1 MPITRTFLD
10 WDRPALPAV
19 VDELIRTRSRNG
31 QCDLSRC
38 VIVFPGRRA
47 GRRFLELLAEKTDGR
62 HRPPQIVTIGELPE
76 LFYEPKRPFAPEL
89 VQKLAW
95 AEAFRRLPE
104 EQTSKVVRRV
114 PDADDFDGWQ
124 ALGELLWR
132 QHTELAAE
140 GRDFA
145 DVARAGQQVDG
156 FDEQDRWEALA
167 TVQNTYLRM
176 LDDLELWDRQ
186 TARLVAV
193 QQKECTIDRDVLL
206 VGTVDMNQTLRNMLD
221 QVADRVT
228 AYIHA
233 PDSAAERFDEYG
245 CLIPASWENA
255 PIPLDMQQVR
265 LVDTATDQAAE
276 VIYSLSDFDGRYR
289 PDEITVGITDERLV
303 PQVQRVL
310 TESEIPSRWV
320 VARDMARTTPFRLLR
335 AIADYIDGRR
345 SDRFAALVRHPDVTA
360 WLRRKGTGDYW
371 LKQLDGYFALH
382 LPRRLVSWLGEPEKS
397 DALQKV
403 AGLID
408 DLLKPLRGPDRPIGD
423 WNETLTALLLAFYG
437 DRKFNRD
444 DAGDHVT
451 LQACKQLQQALN
463 AHAGLPESLAPKVG
477 ASQAIRMW
485 LDQARRGT
493 IPPLP
498 DDSALELLGWL
509 ELPLDDTPALIV
521 TTFNEGFVPTSVNS
535 DLFLPNALRNQLGI
549 MDNARRYARDA
560 YALSALLHSREQTI
574 FIAGRRDPQG
584 EPLAPSRLM
593 FAADSET
600 VARRVQHFYEGGDN
614 GGSRPPLAPQWPVTE
629 PAAGLSI
636 PRPDD
641 SVELPETVR
650 VTAFRDYIAS
660 PYRFYLRH
668 VLKLRDVD
676 DDVTEMSPL
685 VFGNLLHE
693 VLNRFG
699 EDEVRRST
707 EPVRIRKYLH
717 SQLEQTALS
726 WFGNDR
732 SAPVDIQLEQA
743 RARLSE
749 FAEWQAAWAAEG
761 WTITFTEAPEDN
773 AAVVFETGD
782 GRTLNLSG
790 RIDRIDRHR
799 DGRWMIF
806 DYKTGESGD
815 PPEKTHRRKKE
826 EWIDLQLPLYRHLA
840 TLLGIEGE
848 VGLGY
853 IVLPRDTG
861 NVRGL
866 VAEWTNEELADADE
880 RAREIAAAILDR
892 EFWVELEA
900 SPGSLSEFD
909 GICQSTSFDR
919 DAVV

>member
-1 MPITRTFLD
+1 MPISRTFLD

-19 VDELIRTRSRNG
+19 VDELIRTRTHDG
-31 QCDLSRC
+31 QCDLSGC

-47 GRRFLELLAEKTDGR
+47 GRRFLELLAEKTEGR
-62 HRPPQIVTIGELPE
+62 HRPPQLATIGELPE
-76 LFYEPKRPFAPEL
+76 LFYEPKRPFAADL

-104 EQTSKVVRRV
+104 EQTSRVVRRV
-114 PDADDFDGWQ
+114 RDPDDFDGWL

-145 DVARAGQQVDG
+145 DVALAGQQVEG

-176 LDDLELWDRQ
+176 LDALELWDRQ

-233 PDSAAERFDEYG
+233 PESAADRFDDHG
-245 CLIPASWENA
+245 CLIPSAWENA
-255 PIPLDMQQVR
+255 PIPLDMEQVR
-265 LVDTATDQAAE
+265 LVDSATDQATE
-276 VIYSLSDFDGRYR
+276 VIYSLSDFDGQYR
-289 PDEITVGITDERLV
+289 ADEVTVGITDERLV
-303 PQVQRVL
+303 PQIQRVL
-310 TESEIPSRWV
+310 TESDIPSRWV
-320 VARDMARTTPFRLLR
+320 VARDMTRTTPFRLLR
-335 AIADYIDGRR
+335 AIADNREGRR

-360 WLRRKGTGDYW
+360 WLRQQRLGDYW
-371 LKQLDGYFALH
+371 LKQLDNYLSQH
-382 LPRRLVSWLGEPEKS
+382 LPRRIGTWLGDPETTE
-397 DALQKV
+397 ALQKV
-403 AGLID
+403 AGRIE
-408 DLLKPLRGPDRPIGD
+408 DLLKPLRGADRPIGD
-423 WNETLTALLLAFYG
+423 WNETLTQLLLAIYG
-437 DRKFNRD
+437 ERKFRRD
-444 DAGDHVT
+444 DPGDHVT
-451 LQACKQLQQALN
+451 LKACQQLHDAL
-463 AHAGLPESLAPKVG
+463 AEHAGLPESLAPKVS
-477 ASQAIRMW
+477 ASGAIRMW

-498 DDSALELLGWL
+498 DESAMELLGWL
-509 ELPLDDTPALIV
+509 ELPLDDAPALIV

-574 FIAGRRDPQG
+574 LIAGRRDPQG

-600 VARRVQHFYEGGDN
+600 VARRVQHFYEGTGE
-614 GGSRPPLAPQWPVTE
+614 GTSRPPLASGWPVVE
-629 PAAGLSI
+629 PAPGLSI
-636 PRPDD
+636 PRPDN
-641 SVELPETVR
+641 SVELPEKFS

-685 VFGNLLHE
+685 VFGSLLHE
-693 VLNRFG
+693 VLSRFG

-707 EPVRIRKYLH
+707 EPARIRKYLH
-717 SQLEQTALS
+717 AELEQCALAQ
-726 WFGNDR
+726 FGNDR
-732 SAPVDIQLEQA
+732 SAPIDIQLEQA

-749 FAEWQAAWAAEG
+749 FAEWQAEWAAEG
-761 WTITFTEAPEDN
+761 WTITFTEAPADDQFVEF
-773 AAVVFETGD
+773 ATTD

-806 DYKTGESGD
+806 DYKTGDKGD
-815 PPEKTHRRKKE
+815 PPEKSHRRTKE
-826 EWIDLQLPLYRHLA
+826 EWIDLQLPLYRHTA
-840 TLLGIEGE
+840 SLLGVEGE
-848 VGLGY
+848 IGLGY

-861 NVRGL
+861 KVGAQL
-866 VAEWTNEELADADE
+866 AEWTDDDMADADE
-880 RAREIAAAILDR
+880 RAREIATAILDR
-892 EFWVELEA
+892 QFWVELEA
-900 SPGSLSEFD
+900 SPGTLSEFD
-909 GICQSTSFDR
+909 GICQSDSFDVE
-919 DAVV
+919 AVV